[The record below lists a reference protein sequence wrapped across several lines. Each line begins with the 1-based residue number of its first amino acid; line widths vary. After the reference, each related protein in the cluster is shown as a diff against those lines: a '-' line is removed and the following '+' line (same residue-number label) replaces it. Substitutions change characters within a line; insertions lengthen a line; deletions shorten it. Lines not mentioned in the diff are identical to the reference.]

1 MYTSSY
7 CIILIFQSHI
17 PSLNF
22 QIFQM
27 QPDKPEQPPTY
38 YTNYVNVLAGLY
50 MDIFYNYLACSHLI
64 RSFRPLVKNHMV
76 YVLSYNCLHYL
87 FQKDIIQQIHLKT
100 YSNAMHLSLYQIKV
114 YSHNST
120 YNNFYIYYNHTL
132 QTIYCVIW
140 QIAHLIFFI
149 CTTLQKR
156 AELQIVS
163 FHFLCHMFYLSWC
176 YHNCPSLHINI
187 FTISNFTTVIIK
199 NTPEQKSWSVIYFS
213 ETS

>member
-1 MYTSSY
+1 
-7 CIILIFQSHI
+7 
-17 PSLNF
+17 
-22 QIFQM
+22 
-27 QPDKPEQPPTY
+27 
-38 YTNYVNVLAGLY
+38 
-50 MDIFYNYLACSHLI
+50 
-64 RSFRPLVKNHMV
+64 
-76 YVLSYNCLHYL
+76 
-87 FQKDIIQQIHLKT
+87 
-100 YSNAMHLSLYQIKV
+100 MHLSLYQIKV

-156 AELQIVS
+156 AELQIFS
-163 FHFLCHMFYLSWC
+163 FHFLRHMFYLSWC

-213 ETS
+213 VTSWDVPDCEIDYLFESCILNRKWLKCCGSWIECYLWVYYSGLLRTIHK

>member
-1 MYTSSY
+1 MMYTSSY

-17 PSLNF
+17 PSLIF

-38 YTNYVNVLAGLY
+38 YTNYVNVLAGL
-50 MDIFYNYLACSHLI
+50 
-64 RSFRPLVKNHMV
+64 
-76 YVLSYNCLHYL
+76 
-87 FQKDIIQQIHLKT
+87 Q
-100 YSNAMHLSLYQIKV
+100 MHLSLYQIKV

-156 AELQIVS
+156 AELQIFS
-163 FHFLCHMFYLSWC
+163 FHFLRHMFYLSWC

>member
-17 PSLNF
+17 PSLIF

-64 RSFRPLVKNHMV
+64 RSFRPLAKNHMV

-140 QIAHLIFFI
+140 QIAHLIFSSALHFKNVRNSKFSLSIFSAICFI
-149 CTTLQKR
+149 FLG
-156 AELQIVS
+156 AIIIV
-163 FHFLCHMFYLSWC
+163 LPC
-176 YHNCPSLHINI
+176 I
-187 FTISNFTTVIIK
+187 
-199 NTPEQKSWSVIYFS
+199 
-213 ETS
+213 